1 MKQLEELEK
10 KVLQVI
16 QKNKELQEENDLLKL
31 EKEELKE
38 RNCQLE
44 STLMNENKSSETLTQ
59 EKKKIKSSIEELLDS
74 ISSLEDK
81 NKEATK

>member
-31 EKEELKE
+31 ENEELKKKN
-38 RNCQLE
+38 RKQE
-44 STLMNENKSSETLTQ
+44 SALMNRNKNSELLEQ
-59 EKKKIKSSIEELLDS
+59 EKKNIKGSIEELLDS
-74 ISSLEDK
+74 ISSLETK